1 MYTSHNKRTILLS
14 IATICNGNRT
24 EWSPTRSVIIRAID
38 KNVDTITDRIW
49 RKEVLLSINYRFPI
63 TADCSIT
70 LSSYNFTEWF
80 FEKRGCKCTN
90 NIWGIFNGF
99 WLNQILTDTSYLILV
114 RNFSLALQFQD
125 AKRESCF
132 CYTSWNLFRFFKL
145 SYQFVISNYFPR
157 LKARK

>member
-24 EWSPTRSVIIRAID
+24 EWSPTRSVITRAID
-38 KNVDTITDRIW
+38 KMSIRLQTEFDEKKSCFQLITGFRLQLTVWLHCPLTTVQND
-49 RKEVLLSINYRFPI
+49 F
-63 TADCSIT
+63 
-70 LSSYNFTEWF
+70 
-80 FEKRGCKCTN
+80 CKCTN

-132 CYTSWNLFRFFKL
+132 CYTSWNLFRFF
-145 SYQFVISNYFPR
+145 
-157 LKARK
+157 